1 MEGLKG
7 PMSEPPDSNAREME
21 ELLHSLWTKN
31 YGLLQE
37 RLKLIRDAY
46 DRLATGSLDQQT
58 RTDAESAAHKLAGIL
73 GTFGLPQGSALASKI
88 ETALAASAPVGSEFA
103 PQLQSWLTELE
114 VIVAS
119 RQ

>member
-1 MEGLKG
+1 
-7 PMSEPPDSNAREME
+7 MSQPPDSNAKEME
-21 ELLHSLWTKN
+21 ELLQSLWTKN

-46 DRLATGSLDQQT
+46 DRLAVGSLDKQT
-58 RTDAESAAHKLAGIL
+58 RCDAESAAHKLAGIL

-88 ETALAASAPVGSEFA
+88 ETSLAKETTSSSEFA
-103 PQLQSWLTELE
+103 AQLHSWLTELE
-114 VIVAS
+114 TIVAS